1 MMRWLRR
8 LLGKPAPLIA
18 AVEFD
23 AAVARLPILRG
34 LGETERARLRTLA
47 SAFIRDKRYTVAGG
61 ATPDRR
67 VELAIALQACLLIL
81 NLDAHSYRGWRE
93 IVLYPEA
100 FLKPQKRT
108 DAAGV
113 VHEGRAVLTGE
124 SWHRGPLVLSVADAW
139 VSGQGSGSNVVL
151 HEFAHKLDML
161 NGTAD
166 GFPPL
171 HRGMDS
177 AAWTRD
183 FKAAYDDFVLRV
195 RYYRTHAI
203 NPYAATTPA
212 EFFAVLSE
220 VFFETPATL
229 FAEYPAVYRQLQ
241 QFYRQDP
248 FARLGSSAVWSV
260 AA

>member
-1 MMRWLRR
+1 MNWLSRWFGART
-8 LLGKPAPLIA
+8 PQIEQA
-18 AVEFD
+18 EFD

-34 LGETERARLRTLA
+34 FDAADLARLRTLA
-47 SAFIRDKRYTVAGG
+47 SSFLHKKRFSVAGG
-61 ATPDRR
+61 AEPDRR
-67 VELAIALQACLLIL
+67 AELAIALQACLLIL

-93 IVLYPEA
+93 IVLYPDL
-100 FLKPQKRT
+100 FLKPHTQT

-113 VHEGRAVLTGE
+113 VHERRDILSGE
-124 SWHRGPLVLSVADAW
+124 SWHNGPLILSIADAW
-139 VSGQGSGSNVVL
+139 ASGQGSGNNVVL

-161 NGTAD
+161 NGIAD

-177 AAWTRD
+177 AAWKRD
-183 FKAAYDDFVLRV
+183 FSAAYDDICLRA
-195 RYYRTHAI
+195 RYNLPNAI
-203 NPYAATTPA
+203 NAYAATSPA

-229 FAEYPAVYRQLQ
+229 LEQYPAVYRQMQ

-248 FARLGSSAVWSV
+248 FARLGDTA
-260 AA
+260 